1 MTVYNWST
9 TAASN
14 DTADSTINWREAQ
27 APSTVNDSARAMM
40 AAIAKWRDDQS
51 GNLVTGGTSTAY
63 TLTTNQVF
71 TALTDGIS
79 VTCRMSATNGAS
91 PTLNVD
97 SLGARSIASVY
108 GTAVQTGA
116 LKSGGIYTFTYD
128 STDNKWIVHGLPD
141 RDVPSGSVMLFYS
154 ASAPVGWT
162 ISDADTDKAIRVV
175 SGASGAGG
183 ASGGT
188 TPFSLVLASRTITQA
203 NLPSYTLPDTI
214 AASTTTTLT
223 NGTLVHRAGTATDL
237 GGGSGAGYI
246 DIARATITASSTT
259 TITGSVTSGGSGTA
273 MDFAVQYI
281 SVIKATRA

>member
-1 MTVYNWST
+1 M
-9 TAASN
+9 
-14 DTADSTINWREAQ
+14 DC
-27 APSTVNDSARAMM
+27 ARLARPGR
-40 AAIAKWRDDQS
+40 AIRVRHAVLFGERA
-51 GNLVTGGTSTAY
+51 G
-63 TLTTNQVF
+63 
-71 TALTDGIS
+71 
-79 VTCRMSATNGAS
+79 R
-91 PTLNVD
+91 VD
-97 SLGARSIASVY
+97 NIGCY
-108 GTAVQTGA
+108 
-116 LKSGGIYTFTYD
+116 
-128 STDNKWIVHGLPD
+128 
-141 RDVPSGSVMLFYS
+141 
-154 ASAPVGWT
+154 
-162 ISDADTDKAIRVV
+162 TDKAIRVV

>member
-1 MTVYNWST
+1 MTTYKWST
-9 TAASN
+9 TASSN

-97 SLGARSIASVY
+97 SLGAKSIARVY
-108 GTAVQTGA
+108 GSAIRTAD

-128 STDNKWIVHGLPD
+128 ATDDKWIVHGD
-141 RDVPSGSVMLFYS
+141 AARDVPSGAVMLFYS
-154 ASAPVGWT
+154 ASAPLGWT
-162 ISDADTDKAIRVV
+162 VSDADSNKAIRIV
-175 SGASGAGG
+175 SGASGLGG
-183 ASGGT
+183 AAGGT
-188 TPFSLVLASRTITQA
+188 TAFTTVFTSRTITQA
-203 NLPSYTLPDTI
+203 NLPNVTFPDTL
-214 AASTTTTLT
+214 AATTGIT
-223 NGTLVHRAGTATDL
+223 NGTLVHRAGTGYGTE
-237 GGGSGAGYI
+237 SGAGPSGYHTVTQ
-246 DIARATITASSTT
+246 ATLTAST
-259 TITGSVTSGGSGTA
+259 TISGSVTSGGSGTA

-281 SVIKATRA
+281 SVIKASKD